1 MKKRIMA
8 LALVTMLMLPL
19 AACVIIEDGDASE
32 APSNVPMPE
41 LTAEPTDLPE
51 QASEE
56 PENKPTIS
64 MTEFVAISTGMTYE
78 EVVDIIGSEGEL
90 LSEVNL
96 GTGEQYKTSVY
107 MWKGEGSLGANANIT
122 FQGGTV
128 IAKAQI
134 GLE

>member
-1 MKKRIMA
+1 MKKRIMV

-41 LTAEPTDLPE
+41 LTAEPTELPE

-107 MWKGEGSLGANANIT
+107 MLSLIH
-122 FQGGTV
+122 
-128 IAKAQI
+128 I
-134 GLE
+134 